1 MDRVTC
7 ISIARLVLVIE
18 GQWNEDMSW
27 TYNALLA
34 VEVSEVGA
42 TLISLSIPGIKP
54 MWDKYIRRRGHDAS
68 SGGRSGHSTKGGGTK
83 GTSITLNN
91 LSLRPQH
98 HLNKLGST
106 SDCTYNDTKSRHR
119 DKDDDDDGTAST
131 EGIMVR
137 VDFDMTTESETNSQ
151 YRRSKAVEA
160 QVV

>member
-18 GQWNEDMSW
+18 GQWNKDMSW

-34 VEVSEVGA
+34 VEVSEIGA

-68 SGGRSGHSTKGGGTK
+68 SGGRSGHSTKGGTK

-98 HLNKLGST
+98 LNKLGST
-106 SDCTYNDTKSRHR
+106 SDCTYHDTKSRNR
-119 DKDDDDDGTAST
+119 DNDDDDGTAST

-151 YRRSKAVEA
+151 YRRSKAIEA